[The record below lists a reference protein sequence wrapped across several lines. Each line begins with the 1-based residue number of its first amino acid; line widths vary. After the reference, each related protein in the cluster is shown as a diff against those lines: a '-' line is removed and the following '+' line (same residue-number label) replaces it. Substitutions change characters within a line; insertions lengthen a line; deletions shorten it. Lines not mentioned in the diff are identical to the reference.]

1 MLSNWTH
8 AGASAVS
15 AMALL
20 AAAAGQVAQ
29 KPAQT
34 PPPAAA
40 ERAPLAALWSEPE
53 RDRDLFNGVGGSRLA
68 PNPSDTY
75 QVLEIKLRGF
85 SEGYTVSD
93 STEREWSVKLPS
105 EATTEVVASR
115 IHWALGYHQPPLY
128 LMREWQAKGAV
139 APNPQLPSRFREK
152 KPDFHGIES
161 GSTWSYK
168 DNPFV
173 GTREWAGLLVLQA
186 IIQNPDLKDSNNTI
200 YTLKEPVEGA
210 KQWYVVRDLG
220 YSFGSAGF
228 NSPRADV
235 DAFER
240 APFIRD
246 VRDGKV
252 RFYFGGQYGSRLKNT
267 TVADVHW
274 ICERLSR
281 LTDRQW
287 RDAFRAGAYESSIA
301 ERYIARLKAKIA
313 EGLALRE
320 TSRE

>member
-1 MLSNWTH
+1 MTSHWTH
-8 AGASAVS
+8 AGASAVT
-15 AMALL
+15 ALALL
-20 AAAAGQVAQ
+20 AAAAGQAAQ
-29 KPAQT
+29 KPAEPQASS
-34 PPPAAA
+34 PA
-40 ERAPLAALWSEPE
+40 RPPLAALWSEPE
-53 RDRDLFNGVGGSRLA
+53 PGRDLFYGVGGARLA
-68 PNPSDTY
+68 PKPADMYT
-75 QVLEIKLRGF
+75 VLEIKLRGF

-128 LMREWQAKGAV
+128 LVREWQAKGAV
-139 APNPQLPSRFREK
+139 APNPQLPARFREK
-152 KPDFHGIES
+152 NPDFHGIES

-168 DNPFV
+168 DNPFK
-173 GTREWAGLLVLQA
+173 GTREYAGLMVLQA
-186 IIQNPDLKDSNNTI
+186 IIANPDLKDSNNTI
-200 YTLKEPVEGA
+200 YTLKEPVEGS
-210 KQWYVVRDLG
+210 KQWYVIRDLG

-228 NSPRADV
+228 NSPRADI

-246 VRDGKV
+246 VVDGKV

-267 TVADVHW
+267 TVADVRW

-287 RDAFRAGAYESSIA
+287 RDAIRAGAYESSIA
-301 ERYIARLKAKIA
+301 DRYITKLKAKIA

-320 TSRE
+320 TTR

>member
-1 MLSNWTH
+1 MLRN
-8 AGASAVS
+8 
-15 AMALL
+15 
-20 AAAAGQVAQ
+20 
-29 KPAQT
+29 
-34 PPPAAA
+34 
-40 ERAPLAALWSEPE
+40 APVAALWSNPNPIVTS
-53 RDRDLFNGVGGSRLA
+53 NGVGGARWCLTS
-68 PNPSDTY
+68 THH
-75 QVLEIKLRGF
+75 VLRSLRGF
-85 SEGYTVSD
+85 QRGLPVSD
-93 STEREWSVKLPS
+93 STEGEWSVKLPF

-115 IHWALGYHQPPLY
+115 IHWALGYHQPPVY
-128 LMREWQAKGAV
+128 LMREWHAKGAV

-186 IIQNPDLKDSNNTI
+186 IIANPDLKDSNNTI
-200 YTLKEPVEGA
+200 YTLNAPVEGA

-220 YSFGSAGF
+220 YSFGRAGF

-246 VRDGKV
+246 VVDGKV
-252 RFYFGGQYGSRLKNT
+252 RFHFGGQYGSRLKNT

-320 TSRE
+320 TSKE

>member
-8 AGASAVS
+8 AGTSAIS
-15 AMALL
+15 ALALL
-20 AAAAGQVAQ
+20 AAAAGQAAQ

-34 PPPAAA
+34 ATA
-40 ERAPLAALWSEPE
+40 ERPPLAALWSEPE
-53 RDRDLFNGVGGSRLA
+53 PGRDLFHGVGGARLA

-75 QVLEIKLRGF
+75 TVLEIKLRGF

-93 STEREWSVKLPS
+93 STEREWSVKLPP

-115 IHWALGYHQPPLY
+115 ILWGLGYHQPPAY
-128 LMREWQAKGAV
+128 LMREWHAKGAA
-139 APNPQLPSRFREK
+139 APNPQLPARFREK
-152 KPDFHGIES
+152 NPDFHGLES

-173 GTREWAGLLVLQA
+173 GTREYAGLLVLQA
-186 IIQNPDLKDSNNTI
+186 IIENPDLKDSNNTI
-200 YTLKEPVEGA
+200 YTLKEPVEGSNR
-210 KQWYVVRDLG
+210 WYVIRDLG
-220 YSFGSAGF
+220 YSFGRAGF
-228 NSPRADV
+228 NSPRADI

-246 VRDGKV
+246 VVDGRV
-252 RFYFGGQYGSRLKNT
+252 RFHFGGQYASRLKHT

-281 LTDRQW
+281 FTDRQW

-320 TSRE
+320 TSK

>member
-1 MLSNWTH
+1 M
-8 AGASAVS
+8 
-15 AMALL
+15 
-20 AAAAGQVAQ
+20 
-29 KPAQT
+29 
-34 PPPAAA
+34 
-40 ERAPLAALWSEPE
+40 
-53 RDRDLFNGVGGSRLA
+53 
-68 PNPSDTY
+68 
-75 QVLEIKLRGF
+75 
-85 SEGYTVSD
+85 
-93 STEREWSVKLPS
+93 KLPS

-115 IHWALGYHQPPLY
+115 IHWALGYHQPPVY
-128 LMREWQAKGAV
+128 LMREWHAKGAV
-139 APNPQLPSRFREK
+139 APNPQLPARFREK

-186 IIQNPDLKDSNNTI
+186 IIANPDLKDSNNTI
-200 YTLKEPVEGA
+200 YTLKEPAEGA
-210 KQWYVVRDLG
+210 KQWYVIRDLG
-220 YSFGSAGF
+220 YSFGSAAF

-246 VRDGKV
+246 VVDGRV
-252 RFYFGGQYGSRLKNT
+252 RFHFGGQYGSRLKNT

-301 ERYIARLKAKIA
+301 DRYIARLKAKTA